1 MDRWRNTRRIA
12 LGMLVFVG
20 IAATPVARVHA
31 DRPSTLAASVAAQE
45 VAGQMTA
52 IFISGFSP
60 PPGNPPPPPNP
71 PGVTPPPPPPPP
83 PGPPGPVGGGNPP
96 PETNPGPPPSASPEP
111 ASMLTALLGAG
122 LASLAAWR
130 YRRRKQ
136 AEE

>member
-60 PPGNPPPPPNP
+60 PPGNPPPPP
-71 PGVTPPPPPPPP
+71 PP